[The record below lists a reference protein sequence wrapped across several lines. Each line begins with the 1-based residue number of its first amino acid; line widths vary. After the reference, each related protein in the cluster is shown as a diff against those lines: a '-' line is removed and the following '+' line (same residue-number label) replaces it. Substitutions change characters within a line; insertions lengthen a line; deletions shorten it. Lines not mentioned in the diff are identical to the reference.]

1 MLTPMDIHAKEFSK
15 SFRGFNEEEVNDF
28 LNEVMQDYANVI
40 DEKECLSAD
49 LARARETIEDFR
61 RIEQSMRET
70 LAVAQKT
77 AEDMTATAKRNAELT
92 IETAAKEAQNI
103 RREATLQAKAQ
114 LDEAAD
120 KVRVIVAE
128 YERLVREKH
137 KFLRRMKGNVQA
149 ELALIEDAIA
159 EMPDTAAEKKAQQER
174 APEECKQKQEDV

>member
-1 MLTPMDIHAKEFSK
+1 MLTPMDIHAKDFGR
-15 SFRGFNEEEVNDF
+15 SFRGFNEAEVNDF
-28 LNEVMQDYANVI
+28 LNEVMQAYADVI
-40 DEKECLSAD
+40 DEKERLQAD
-49 LARARETIEDFR
+49 LARAKETIEDFR

-70 LAVAQKT
+70 IAAAQKT
-77 AEDMTATAKRNAELT
+77 AENMTASAKRNAELT

-103 RREATLQAKAQ
+103 RREAALQAKAQ

-120 KVRVIVAE
+120 KVRAVVAE

-159 EMPDTAAEKKAQQER
+159 EMPDTAAEKQAEKEHAAERSEQQE
-174 APEECKQKQEDV
+174 DS